1 MLLPDGAPIP
11 ADLVFNVPG
20 IPTGVSFRVGPT
32 LVMVPISV
40 EQQEELARD
49 GLLLLRLLG
58 SPRENR
64 RYTAL
69 TVAVALEN

>member
-11 ADLVFNVPG
+11 ANCIINVPG
-20 IPTGVSFRVGPT
+20 IPTGLSFTIGPT
-32 LVMVPISV
+32 IFMVPISP